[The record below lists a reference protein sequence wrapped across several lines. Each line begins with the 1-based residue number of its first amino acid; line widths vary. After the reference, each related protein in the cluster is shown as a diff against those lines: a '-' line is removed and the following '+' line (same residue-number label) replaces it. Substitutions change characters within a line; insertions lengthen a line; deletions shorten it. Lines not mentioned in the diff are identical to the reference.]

1 MNKKKLILKLNQIGA
16 IKFGQFKLKSGMI
29 SPIYIDLRIL
39 ISYSKVLKQVA
50 AAYLTLLTK
59 MHFDRIAAIPYA
71 AIPIAT
77 AISLMDKKP
86 FIYTRK
92 EVKKYGTKKQI
103 EGEYRRGEKVVLID
117 DLITTGLS
125 KIEAIRPLKKEG
137 LIVKDIVVLIDR
149 EQGGG
154 KELHQRGYRLHSV
167 LTMSEILNVLL
178 HEGKITPENFDEVK
192 ALLKKKY

>member
-39 ISYSKVLKQVA
+39 ISYPKVLKQVT

-59 MHFDRIAAIPYA
+59 IHFDRIAAIPYA
-71 AIPIAT
+71 ALPIAT

-125 KIEAIRPLKKEG
+125 KIEAIKPLKKEG

-154 KELHQRGYRLHSV
+154 KELHQKGYRLHSV

-178 HEGKITPENFDEVK
+178 HEGKITPEKFDEVK
-192 ALLKKKY
+192 ALLKK